1 MEIENEEILDEIRG
15 ICEDILPFGF
25 NISRGTYIRKQK
37 TVSDKLKYG
46 DNLGEIPAE
55 VIGLTDQNA
64 HLRERATIIKKE
76 D

>member
-1 MEIENEEILDEIRG
+1 MEIENEEILDGIRG

-25 NISRGTYIRKQK
+25 NISLGTYIRKQK

-46 DNLGEIPAE
+46 DNLGEMPDD

-64 HLRERATIIKKE
+64 RLTERVNIIRKDE
-76 D
+76 